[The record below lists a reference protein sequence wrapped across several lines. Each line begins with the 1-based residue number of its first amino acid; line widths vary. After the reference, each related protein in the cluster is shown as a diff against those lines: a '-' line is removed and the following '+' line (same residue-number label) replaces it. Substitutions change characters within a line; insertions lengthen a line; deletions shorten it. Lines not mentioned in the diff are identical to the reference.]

1 MPVESSPIIASSKS
15 KRISAPNMYVSSK
28 ELQTEKAN
36 RMDYLEPAN
45 KMLVNE
51 YKYLKG
57 FILRQ

>member
-1 MPVESSPIIASSKS
+1 MPAESSPIIACGKS
-15 KRISAPNMYVSSK
+15 KHVSAPNMYVSSK

-51 YKYLKG
+51 YKYLKD
-57 FILRQ
+57 FILKQ